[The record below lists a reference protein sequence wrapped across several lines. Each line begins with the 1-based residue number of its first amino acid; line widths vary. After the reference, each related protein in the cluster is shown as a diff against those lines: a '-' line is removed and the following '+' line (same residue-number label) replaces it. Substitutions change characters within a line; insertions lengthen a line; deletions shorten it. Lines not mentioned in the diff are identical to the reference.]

1 MKGNVK
7 RMFHFN
13 KIAKL
18 ILLTSQLLVLASCAS
33 PTSISK
39 RDSTSIPEIIRP
51 SSLPSSNMATET
63 AEPEEIVD
71 NSHLTQLPEKVEDV
85 YEQGKLSLI
94 IDAQVIP
101 VEQDKVYKWSSANY
115 NIADENFQKK
125 MADRLLQGSYS
136 KEANANGGN
145 KYISDVGVLSFNPDI
160 NHTSY
165 RATTSVE
172 LDRTMENYVSDE
184 GLDNKYVEEVNS
196 ILSDLGISHFVPALC
211 TKYGNTENGLFYE
224 IVCQPLIE
232 GLPIVNSGVQPSSF
246 EDIPPYEEILACIGE
261 DEELLLLN
269 FRSSQVDEKTKR
281 ETEILSLEEALN
293 ILKHKGMAV
302 LSRPLADSES
312 LTVQLINLA
321 YAHLP
326 VGGGF
331 ELTPI
336 WLFSMEKVDNSGNIS
351 NVKFAVNA
359 VTGEIV

>member
-85 YEQGKLSLI
+85 YVQGKLSLI

-101 VEQDKVYKWSSANY
+101 VEQEKIYKWSSTNY
-115 NIADENFQKK
+115 DISDENFQKR
-125 MADRLLQGSYS
+125 MADRLLLGNYS
-136 KEANANGGN
+136 KETNANGGYN
-145 KYISDVGVLSFNPDI
+145 YISDVGILSFNPDI
-160 NHTSY
+160 NQTSY
-165 RATTSVE
+165 RATTTVE
-172 LDRTMENYVSDE
+172 LDRTMENFVSDE
-184 GLDNKYVEEVNS
+184 GLDNKYVEGVNS
-196 ILSDLGISHFVPALC
+196 ILSDLGISHFMPALC
-211 TKYGNTENGLFYE
+211 AKYGNTENGFFYE
-224 IVCQPLIE
+224 IVCQPIIE

-246 EDIPPYEEILACIGE
+246 EDIPPYEEILACIDE

-269 FRSSQVDEKTKR
+269 FRSSQVDEKTKS
-281 ETEILSLEEALN
+281 ETEILSLEEALD

-302 LSRPLADSES
+302 LSRALADSES

-326 VGGGF
+326 GDGGF

-336 WLFSMEKVDNSGNIS
+336 WMFSLEKVDNSGNIS